1 MTEALRIYVQP
12 VLRQSTLVLAFRGWN
27 DAGEAASTALSFLDQ
42 AIQSV
47 PLADVDPDGFYDF
60 TVMRPEV
67 FLGAEGRREIRWPS
81 LEFRYGSAD
90 SSREVVTGIGTE
102 PHMRWRGYCDCIA
115 GLCAE
120 FGLDQVV
127 LLGAYLADVV
137 YSRPVQVTG
146 FATDS
151 EALSRL
157 GVTPSGYE
165 GPTGIVGVLA
175 ERLEREGASVASLW
189 AGLPHYIQAAPN
201 SRGALALIQKLTTH
215 LDIKVDD
222 EPLRQSAAEFEQ
234 RIAQLVNDDTELAA
248 YVRQLKR
255 RGFAQ

>member
-1 MTEALRIYVQP
+1 MQDALRFQVHPELDDP
-12 VLRQSTLVLAFRGWN
+12 VLVLAFGGWN
-27 DAGEAASTALSFLDQ
+27 DASEAATGAVQFLNDDMG
-42 AIQSV
+42 AA
-47 PLADVDPDGFYDF
+47 PLAEIDPEDFYDF
-60 TVMRPEV
+60 TVARPHLSLEE
-67 FLGAEGRREIRWPS
+67 GQGRRLVWPGT
-81 LEFRYGSAD
+81 EFRYGQRD
-90 SSREVVTGIGTE
+90 PVDFVTAMGTE

-201 SRGALALIQKLTTH
+201 SRGALALIQKLTAH

-234 RIAQLVNDDTELAA
+234 RVAQLVNDDTELAA